1 MRDGVG
7 FESTRLV
14 EGLRTTAER
23 HEFFEPVAG
32 STGFASEA
40 AATRNAMGG
49 GDAIQGARAV
59 VENFLIDGGFQG
71 SVAGLVA
78 VQPER
83 QGLLETR
90 AARLLAVPP
99 NPDDDGRFFLGV
111 GCLGT
116 SSSSLLTKAD
126 LAVEGLD
133 RVLAIPAQY
142 VADFVNHCASPCSI
156 SVRIPRSAAL

>member
-40 AATRNAMGG
+40 TATRNAMGS
-49 GDAIQGARAV
+49 DAIQGARAV
-59 VENFLIDGGFQG
+59 GEDFLIDGGFQG

-90 AARLLAVPP
+90 AARLLAVLP
-99 NPDDDGRFFLGV
+99 NPDDDSRFCLGV

-133 RVLAIPAQY
+133 RVLAIPAQN
-142 VADFVNHCASPCSI
+142 VADFVNHCASSCSI
-156 SVRIPRSAAL
+156 SVRIPCSAAL

>member
-1 MRDGVG
+1 MRW
-7 FESTRLV
+7 
-14 EGLRTTAER
+14 
-23 HEFFEPVAG
+23 
-32 STGFASEA
+32 
-40 AATRNAMGG
+40 GG
-49 GDAIQGARAV
+49 GDTIQSARAV
-59 VENFLIDGGFQG
+59 GENFLIDEGFQG

-90 AARLLAVPP
+90 AARLLAVLP
-99 NPDDDGRFFLGV
+99 NPDDDSRFCLGV

-116 SSSSLLTKAD
+116 SSSSLFPKAD

-133 RVLAIPAQY
+133 RVLAIPTQN
-142 VADFVNHCASPCSI
+142 VADLINHRASPCSI